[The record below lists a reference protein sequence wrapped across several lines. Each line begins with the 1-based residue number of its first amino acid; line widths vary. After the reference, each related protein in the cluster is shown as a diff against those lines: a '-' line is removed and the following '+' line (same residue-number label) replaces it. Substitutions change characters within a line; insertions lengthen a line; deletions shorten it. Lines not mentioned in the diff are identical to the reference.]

1 MTRQRY
7 SREESINRI
16 LRSLEG
22 VTIPSD
28 APETLSGEKLSV
40 DEALSDLAELLEGS
54 LPNQS
59 GTIPSGITAPVASLP
74 SSSTTAKGIIET
86 ATNAEAVTG
95 TDTAR
100 AVTPAGVLAS
110 IVANVASDVEYGGIY
125 NQATGTAEFNLSTN
139 FIKITGSFTGDMIS
153 TDNITPDYAND
164 KITINHAGSYFVGM
178 QLSFHGLAS
187 AVINGAIFIDGV
199 VQDQIRFRRKLGTG
213 GDVGSASAM
222 GLITITGTPV
232 DLDFR
237 AKADAGTPAFGLEA
251 GQVWIYGVPA
261 N

>member
-7 SREESINRI
+7 SSEEALNRI

-28 APETLSGEKLSV
+28 APETLSGEKLSI
-40 DEALSDLAELLEGS
+40 DEALSDIAELLEGS

-59 GTIPSGITAPVASLP
+59 GTIPSGITSPVASLP
-74 SSSTTAKGIIET
+74 ASSTIAKGIIET

-95 TDTAR
+95 TDTER
-100 AVTPAGVLAS
+100 AVTPAGVAAFLS
-110 IVANVASDVEYGGIY
+110 SNITSQTEYGGIY
-125 NQATGTAEFNLSTN
+125 NQATGSAVVTLSTN
-139 FIKITGSFTGDMIS
+139 FAKVTGSFTGNMIS
-153 TDNITPDYAND
+153 TSNITPDKNND
-164 KITINHAGSYFVGM
+164 KITINHAGSYFVGVQM
-178 QLSFHGLAS
+178 SFSGATS
-187 AVINGAIFIDGV
+187 ATISGAAAVDGV
-199 VQDQIRFRRKLGTG
+199 VQEQIRFRRKLGTG

-237 AKADAGTPAFGLEA
+237 ARCDSSTKTFKVEA
-251 GQVWIYGVPA
+251 GQIWLYGVPE